1 MTDIPRSLNLKAK
14 KLGVLIKD
22 ARLSKGRSI
31 PDCAAAVGVLP
42 EVYEAFEYGDESPSL
57 PQVEFLAFYL
67 NIPVDHF
74 MGDTSYT
81 GDTKTPSYNP
91 QTIVKL
97 RQKMIGVLIKQARM
111 EAGLSIDDLAEKVG
125 IAPELLDNYEFGDE
139 AVPLPLLESISRVLN
154 RPLRDFQD
162 QQGPVGVW
170 LRRQKAVQNMMEM
183 PDDLISFVSKPI
195 NQPYLELA
203 KRLSEMSVEK
213 LRAVAEGLLEITL

>member
-1 MTDIPRSLNLKAK
+1 MTDISRSLNLKAK

-31 PDCAAAVGVLP
+31 PDCAAATGVLP
-42 EVYEAFEYGDESPSL
+42 EVFEAFEYGDESPSL
-57 PQVEFLAFYL
+57 PQVELLAYYL

-74 MGDTSYT
+74 LGDTSYS
-81 GDTKTPSYNP
+81 GDGKVPSYNP

-97 RQKMIGVLIKQARM
+97 RQKMIGVLIKQARL
-111 EAGLSIDDLAEKVG
+111 ESGLSIDDLAGKVG
-125 IAPELLDNYEFGDE
+125 ISSETLDNYEFGDE
-139 AVPLPLLESISRVLN
+139 AVPLPLLESISRELN
-154 RPLRDFQD
+154 RPVREFQD
-162 QQGPVGVW
+162 QQGPVGAW
-170 LRRQKAVQNMMEM
+170 MRRQKAVQNMMEM

-195 NQPYLELA
+195 NQPYIELA